1 MKISGLW
8 NEELR
13 FNNLPLTKNSTV
25 VYVGGNI
32 HGADGKQI
40 LDLFNWYLS
49 IYKEYIQIW
58 TKIVPSMCLSQ
69 FLPSTM
75 SYQLPGLSIG
85 QS

>member
-40 LDLFNWYLS
+40 LDLFNWYLLFIKTYS
-49 IYKEYIQIW
+49 NID
-58 TKIVPSMCLSQ
+58 KIVPSMCLSQ

-75 SYQLPGLSIG
+75 SYQLPGLCIG